1 MKVWKK
7 IFIAAAALVAVGT
20 TDVFA
25 LSGGTGVDMNLSPE
39 QPMGYENLWNRM
51 TRKLGR
57 GIVNVGFGALELP
70 IRVCEVNFNE
80 GGLAASTFGVLS
92 GIGYVVVREV
102 VGVVEIVTFP
112 FPLPNCP
119 ESVEDVGWGYGPI
132 MRPAW
137 VVPVGKDWNNFV
149 YDDESIVNPAM

>member
-119 ESVEDVGWGYGPI
+119 NDPMGYGAGYGPI
-132 MRPAW
+132 LTPEW
-137 VVPVGKDWNNFV
+137 IITPETNYYNFFNTKG
-149 YDDESIVNPAM
+149 SFVN